1 MGLPTR
7 VVIPLL
13 AVFAVVFLGIMA
25 YFLRIGFA
33 TEGSAFGTSA
43 PHEQGDSRIAATPA
57 PLPPIGG
64 GDASIPQSGSGPN
77 ALPGNQVGGG
87 GPPAPVMA
95 ALTGL
100 QARVA
105 KNPRDT
111 QSLVA
116 LGTMYYE
123 AGKYDQALTYNQRA
137 LAVDHKLAAALFAK
151 AMDLQGMGKR
161 AEAIRAYKD
170 YLRVVP
176 NDPRAADK
184 LNELNGPSK

>member
-13 AVFAVVFLGIMA
+13 ILFSVVFLGIMA

-57 PLPPIGG
+57 PLL
-64 GDASIPQSGSGPN
+64 PN

-105 KNPRDT
+105 KNPRDK

-116 LGTMYYE
+116 LGTMYFE

-137 LAVDHKLAAALFAK
+137 LAVDPKLAAALFAK

-176 NDPRAADK
+176 NDPRAVDK
-184 LNELNGPSK
+184 LNELNSPTK